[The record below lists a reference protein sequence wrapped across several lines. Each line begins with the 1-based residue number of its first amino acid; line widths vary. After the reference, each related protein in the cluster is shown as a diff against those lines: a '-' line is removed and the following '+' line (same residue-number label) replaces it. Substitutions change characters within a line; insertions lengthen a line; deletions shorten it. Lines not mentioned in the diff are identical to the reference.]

1 MRRIHIIVLFIILA
15 FVILA
20 AVKLDIPSLFHSA
33 PEDPDQ
39 VEPGPEPG
47 PESDIRTITLT
58 AVGGLYP
65 HLDVYKRQGQ
75 GVHASGKGD
84 RPGENGEIR

>member
-1 MRRIHIIVLFIILA
+1 MRRIHILALFIIA
-15 FVILA
+15 VVVILA

-47 PESDIRTITLT
+47 PESDLSLIHI
-58 AVGGLYP
+58 
-65 HLDVYKRQGQ
+65 
-75 GVHASGKGD
+75 
-84 RPGENGEIR
+84 